1 MKPLFAT
8 RPARRQSSRTLM
20 VVAACSAALLAA
32 PGAHAFTPLQQPAA
46 GLAVPANVLFTPSV
60 EWPTGLQKSYNK
72 VDFNPAFPYQGYF
85 DPLRC
90 YEYRTTQEY
99 FQPLNQLV
107 NASGNCGVMSTQGW
121 SGNLLNWLTATNLD
135 QFRRTMT
142 GGTRDTFSDMS
153 ADTDSPGDT
162 LEQTILIKSFSSRGV
177 GSPDDLT
184 HDAYKFLTGAT
195 PGFPKVATPA
205 LPWPS
210 NPDLAVRTAGYGTKM
225 LIRNRVEGTSNENS
239 RPLTAVFPNMDDRD
253 NQKKSCATANIP
265 AGFSCYNIRVRVC
278 DATDGKTM
286 ESNCNPNYSGA
297 AKPEG
302 LIQQYADR
310 LRYGVVTY
318 LNHDTQARNGAVVRA
333 PMRSV
338 GAEKATA
345 TSVVPN
351 NEPEWDLTTGIFK
364 PNPTPADALNS
375 STAGVPIT
383 ASGVINYLNGFG
395 YTAKYK
401 SYDPVAELY
410 YAALLYLRGIAPP
423 EEYARI
429 TSDRLLLLD
438 GFPAVTGPDLL
449 AGASRDPI
457 LNTCQKNYIVGLS
470 DYAPFC
476 DGSLPG
482 STFTSDCTES
492 FSLAEESLNVQTLWS
507 NVALMENLPGGKN
520 APNGWRGGDGAGDT
534 PYMAGLAHWAHTKD
548 IRQDLTGDQHVETF
562 WIDVLQ
568 NNNNLGSSS
577 AAIRLKTPA
586 WLAAKYGGFDKKLAG
601 SNNPNDNL
609 ASWDSDNNGVPNNF
623 FAGND
628 PLTLRA
634 GLASVFS
641 RIATDA
647 AIGTAS
653 APAVSQ
659 RIEGPGTLIFSASY
673 DPTDWTGELR
683 ACLTSQTAE
692 ECRKSPVWN
701 ASDWLRPENAPVNG
715 ITPLKPAE
723 RKIITAWRNSATGAF
738 AKSPFLYSPPG
749 PSINS
754 AQRALINGDDSEEFG
769 KLALAFLRGD
779 RSREGRELRRRGPH
793 ALASIVNS
801 NITYLGRSTE
811 RYSGPNFQGNLLNQ
825 DHKTYRDST
834 SNRAP
839 VVYVGAN
846 DGKLHAFD
854 ATNGKELFAY
864 VPGSMFFNDKLN
876 AQVQPEFSH
885 QYMLDSTPMVGD
897 FQNSSNSNRWGTLLV
912 GGLGGGGRG
921 FYALNI
927 TRQGEFAGMNEN
939 LLASE
944 LPLWEF
950 TSAQDSDLGYTFNE
964 PAQDSAS
971 GRFLQIAKV
980 ASASVATGSWV
991 VTLGNGYGSTNGK
1004 AVLYL
1009 LNAAT
1014 GVAQHKL
1021 EVPAIITSNGEP
1033 PPANGLSTPTPV
1045 DTDGDGLVDTIYAG
1059 DLLGYVH
1066 KFAYT
1071 RTQGTGNAAKW
1082 VLGTPGT
1089 SAGDTAWRYIGAVF
1103 RAVDNAGNPQP
1114 ITTAIAVGPRCG
1126 AAGGLA
1132 LSVGTGKLLERTDVT
1147 STSPQMFFTFF
1158 DTGAVTP
1165 GSPKTP
1171 LLAGPENLAT
1181 LTTEQGRTT
1190 ASGLDIRNWAAPTGT
1205 TAAEGWKMPLQ
1216 AGERVLGNA
1225 TLPPDTG
1232 AVVFGVTQ
1240 PSANTC
1246 EAGEGGYVVAVDLC
1260 SGSTTTLTF
1269 DGQLVGAFKV
1279 GTSGVVKVAPGY
1291 RMLDGK
1297 LFAGSNQRGGPTT
1310 SAPTTGSLTDNLA
1323 PPGRYSWREVLGF

>member
-1 MKPLFAT
+1 MSPLRPQAMPPAT
-8 RPARRQSSRTLM
+8 RRSMLARYGRTRLAPG
-20 VVAACSAALLAA
+20 VAAMLACQFAL
-32 PGAHAFTPLQQPAA
+32 AFVPLQQPTATL
-46 GLAVPANVLFTPSV
+46 GTPANVLFTLSV
-60 EWPTGLQKSYNK
+60 EFPTGLTASYPTVSYNRASTY
-72 VDFNPAFPYQGYF
+72 VGYF
-85 DPLRC
+85 DPKRC
-90 YEYRTTQEY
+90 YAYISSDEY
-99 FQPLNQLV
+99 FQPNNSLV
-107 NASGNCGVMSTQGW
+107 QTDGSCASAEW
-121 SGNLLNWLTATNLD
+121 SGNVLNWLTATNLD
-135 QFRRTMT
+135 QFRKVMT
-142 GGTRDTFSDMS
+142 GGARDTFSPIGRMQS
-153 ADTDSPGDT
+153 GDT
-162 LEQTILIKSFSSRGV
+162 TDRTVLIKANSNRNFSREDTTRFNPV
-177 GSPDDLT
+177 KVLDRN
-184 HDAYKFLTGAT
+184 T
-195 PGFPKVATPA
+195 PGVPQ
-205 LPWPS
+205 
-210 NPDLAVRTAGYGTKM
+210 AVRDNVTAFRTLGYGTKM
-225 LIRNRVEGTSNENS
+225 LTAPGTM
-239 RPLTAVFPNMDDRD
+239 P
-253 NQKKSCATANIP
+253 ATANANWDQFPDMTPTQISS
-265 AGFSCYNIRVRVC
+265 SCGNLGSVNGLTSGEQRSCFNIRVRVC
-278 DATDGKTM
+278 DISQGKSA
-286 ESNCNPNYSGA
+286 ESNCNAGYSGQP
-297 AKPEG
+297 KPEG
-302 LIQQYADR
+302 LVQEYADR
-310 LRYGVVTY
+310 LRYGAMGY
-318 LNHDTQARNGAVVRA
+318 LQDDTQERDGGVLRA
-333 PMRSV
+333 PLRSV
-338 GAEKATA
+338 GASKVMA
-345 TSVVPN
+345 SGIVGN
-351 NEPEWDLTTGIFK
+351 DEPEWNLTTGVLQRN
-364 PNPTPADALNS
+364 PNPADA
-375 STAGVPIT
+375 T
-383 ASGVINYLNGFG
+383 ASGVGASGLINYINQFGFASG
-395 YTAKYK
+395 YKDG
-401 SYDPVAELY
+401 DPVSELY
-410 YAALLYLRGIAPP
+410 YAALMYLRGLAPP
-423 EEYARI
+423 SNYA
-429 TSDRLLLLD
+429 SDATAAHLD
-438 GFPAVTGPDLL
+438 GFPAVTGNALQR
-449 AGASRDPI
+449 GESRDPMV
-457 LNTCQKNYIVGLS
+457 NTCQRSFIIGLGDIFTS
-470 DYAPFC
+470 R
-476 DGSLPG
+476 DGRLPG
-482 STFTSDCTES
+482 STNTNDTSAGTKPTDPS
-492 FSLAEESLNVQTLWS
+492 INVQALWET
-507 NVALMENLPGGKN
+507 VHGLEDIA
-520 APNGWRGGDGAGDT
+520 ANGWVGGQGDT
-534 PYMAGLAHWAHTKD
+534 ATPYVAGLAHWAHTND
-548 IRQDLTGDQHVETF
+548 IRPDLDGLQTVETF
-562 WIDVLQ
+562 WVDVLE
-568 NNNNLGSSS
+568 NSNGTTEGGGRTASEN
-577 AAIRLKTPA
+577 AIRLRTQY
-586 WLAAKYGGFDKKLAG
+586 WLAAKYGGFNKKLAG
-601 SNNPNDNL
+601 GNNPKGNI
-609 ASWDSDNNGVPNNF
+609 ASWDSNNDGVPDNL

-628 PLTLRA
+628 PISLS
-634 GLASVFS
+634 ASLN
-641 RIATDA
+641 A
-647 AIGTAS
+647 AFEEISTAANVGTAS

-659 RIEGPGTLIFSASY
+659 RVEGPGTLIFSASY
-673 DPTDWTGELR
+673 DPSDWTGELR
-683 ACLTSQTAE
+683 ACRTSQTAE

-811 RYSGPNFQGNLLNQ
+811 RYSGPNFQGNLPKQ
-825 DHKTYRDST
+825 DHKTYRDT
-834 SNRAP
+834 TTNRAP

-876 AQVQPEFSH
+876 AQVQPNFSH

-927 TRQGEFAGMNEN
+927 TRQAEFAGMNEN

-950 TSAQDSDLGYTFNE
+950 TSAQDPDVGYTYNE

-991 VTLGNGYGSTNGK
+991 VALGNGYGSTNGK

-1082 VLGTPGT
+1082 VLGTPGS

-1171 LLAGPENLAT
+1171 LLAGPDNLAT

-1190 ASGLDIRNWAAPTGT
+1190 VSGLDIRNWAAPTGT

-1240 PSANTC
+1240 PRANTC
-1246 EAGEGGYVVAVDLC
+1246 GADGGYVVAVDLC

-1279 GTSGVVKVAPGY
+1279 GTNGVVKVAPGY
-1291 RMLDGK
+1291 RTLDGK
-1297 LFAGSNQRGGPTT
+1297 LFAGSNQPPDPETT
-1310 SAPTTGSLTDNLA
+1310 TPTTGTLADNLA